1 MITIYGNER
10 CGWCRKAK
18 NLAEQYELKY
28 EWLDTDEG
36 GVMDGLR
43 VRIPDVKTIPQ
54 IWWHDRHIGGYTELL
69 SEIQN
74 TIGNYGQG
82 TI

>member
-28 EWLDTDEG
+28 EWIDTDEDG
-36 GVMDGLR
+36 AIEGLR

-82 TI
+82 RI

>member
-28 EWLDTDEG
+28 EWIDTDED
-36 GVMDGLR
+36 GVMEGLR

-82 TI
+82 RI